1 MDTTPS
7 ITSASRTAVVEP
19 ASATT
24 SPPRGDSAA
33 SRRKPLKQVLH
44 ENGLT
49 LVLMGLF
56 LVFMFGQTVTGLR
69 EHNKENAE
77 HGQPTVSL
85 GQYLVSGHF
94 AEATAENWE
103 SEFLQMAMFVL
114 LTVCLRQKG
123 SPESKPMEGE
133 DAVDEDPNE
142 KRDDPRAPWP
152 VRRGGFVLWLYSHS
166 LSIAFAVL
174 FLLSLAVHAWGG
186 AKDYSEEQA
195 AHGEAGVTL
204 LQYVG
209 TSRFWFESFQ
219 NWQSE
224 FLSLAAM
231 VYLGVYL
238 REKGSGESKP
248 VATPHDEQ
256 GD

>member
-1 MDTTPS
+1 MDSDRDVVPATPS
-7 ITSASRTAVVEP
+7 R
-19 ASATT
+19 ATKK
-24 SPPRGDSAA
+24 PRRSF
-33 SRRKPLKQVLH
+33 KQFLH

-49 LVLMGLF
+49 LVLMTLF
-56 LVFMFGQTVTGLR
+56 LVTLVGQTITGFV
-69 EHNKENAE
+69 EHNADNVE

-85 GQYLVSGHF
+85 AQYFVSGHF
-94 AEATAENWE
+94 IEATAENWE
-103 SEFLQMAMFVL
+103 SEFLQMAMFVV

-123 SPESKPMEGE
+123 SPESKSLDGDE
-133 DAVDEDPNE
+133 AVDEDPNT
-142 KRDDPRAPWP
+142 KRNDPRAPWP
-152 VRRGGFVLWLYSHS
+152 VRHGGFVLWLYSHS

-174 FLLSLAVHAWGG
+174 FFLSIAGHAWGG
-186 AKDYSEEQA
+186 AKEYTEEQA
-195 AHGEAGVTL
+195 AHGQPGAST
-204 LQYVG
+204 LQYLA

-231 VYLGVYL
+231 VYLAVYL
-238 REKGSGESKP
+238 REKGSAESKP

>member
-1 MDTTPS
+1 MDTLT
-7 ITSASRTAVVEP
+7 RVREVP
-19 ASATT
+19 ASAAPARRAT
-24 SPPRGDSAA
+24 SSGRTF
-33 SRRKPLKQVLH
+33 RQFFH

-56 LVFMFGQTVTGLR
+56 LFSWIGQTVTGWV
-69 EHNKENAE
+69 EHNQDNAE
-77 HGQPTVSL
+77 HNQPHVTL
-85 GQYLVSGHF
+85 AHYLASGHF
-94 AEATAENWE
+94 WQATAENWE

-123 SPESKPMEGE
+123 SPESKGMEGE
-133 DAVDEDPNE
+133 DDVDADPLE
-142 KRDDPRAPWP
+142 KRNHPRVPWP
-152 VRRGGFVLWLYSHS
+152 VRRGGAILWVYSHS
-166 LSIAFAVL
+166 LSIAFALLFIMSFVL
-174 FLLSLAVHAWGG
+174 HAWGG
-186 AKDYSEEQA
+186 AVSYSEQQHV
-195 AHGEAGVTL
+195 HGEHGASV
-204 LQYVG
+204 LQYMA

-231 VYLGVYL
+231 VYLAVYL
-238 REKGSGESKP
+238 RERGSAESKP